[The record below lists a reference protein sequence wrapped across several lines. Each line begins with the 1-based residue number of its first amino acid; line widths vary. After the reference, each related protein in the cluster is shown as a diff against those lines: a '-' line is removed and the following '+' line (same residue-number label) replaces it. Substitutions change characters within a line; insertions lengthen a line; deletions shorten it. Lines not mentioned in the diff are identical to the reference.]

1 MAIHSGRRA
10 RCQGSD
16 RDPAWDVAAVT
27 VSIIAGA
34 LAAGAVLL
42 LAPGIAATAVLVS
55 VGIGAGVVVGL
66 ALDWVDSVLGIKA
79 RIRAAMDN
87 AAINDLDPAFYDQ
100 MMIAP

>member
-1 MAIHSGRRA
+1 MIDVEDLIATLL
-10 RCQGSD
+10 
-16 RDPAWDVAAVT
+16 WDVAAVT

-55 VGIGAGVVVGL
+55 VGVGAGVVVGL

-79 RIRAAMDN
+79 KIRSAMTHSVAAEMTS
-87 AAINDLDPAFYDQ
+87 IKEL
-100 MMIAP
+100 I